1 MYKRDYTCN
10 ESPILPCGKVNVKTG
25 KFKYGNFYGFW
36 GDDTCYEVYKT
47 VDGRIRVVATAGTE
61 SIVKVGE
68 RSAFCH
74 DQTRRYLFTGEV
86 IETVVG
92 DEGFKTLGEKYG
104 NQINV
109 ATYK

>member
-1 MYKRDYTCN
+1 MYG
-10 ESPILPCGKVNVKTG
+10 EGSPILPVGRVNVKTG

-47 VDGRIRVVATAGTE
+47 SEGSIRVVATAGTTP
-61 SIVKVGE
+61 IVNIGE
-68 RSAFCH
+68 TSSFIH
-74 DQTRRYLFTGEV
+74 DQTHRYLFTGRV

-92 DEGFKTLGEKYG
+92 DEGFKTLAEKYG
-104 NQINV
+104 NSLTV